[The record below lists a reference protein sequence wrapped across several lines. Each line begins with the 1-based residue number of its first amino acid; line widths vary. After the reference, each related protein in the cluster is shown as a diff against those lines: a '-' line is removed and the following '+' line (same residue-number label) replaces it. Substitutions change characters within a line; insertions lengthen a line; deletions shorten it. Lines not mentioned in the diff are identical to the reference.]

1 MEQMTFLY
9 TALNVFDKSSRKYGR
24 GWDDY
29 IKWSKLTHLTEVIS
43 LDSMLN
49 ETLVEPDYN
58 SADDWSFIHLIGQLQ
73 TGFFTNVEYV
83 LRKCENHDNFNLL
96 AVVINPG
103 QDCSDILLDDYE
115 FIGYDL
121 LDGMFGVSALTNCRS
136 SINDGPVLPTEVNKY
151 GLIDDYLAAYD
162 IKRRV
167 WENNPEDSHSK
178 TNIIAVWRHKTI
190 GRKK

>member
-73 TGFFTNVEYV
+73 TGF
-83 LRKCENHDNFNLL
+83 
-96 AVVINPG
+96 
-103 QDCSDILLDDYE
+103 
-115 FIGYDL
+115 
-121 LDGMFGVSALTNCRS
+121 
-136 SINDGPVLPTEVNKY
+136 LPTLNTFCES
-151 GLIDDYLAAYD
+151 A
-162 IKRRV
+162 
-167 WENNPEDSHSK
+167 K
-178 TNIIAVWRHKTI
+178 TTTI
-190 GRKK
+190 SIYWQ

>member
-58 SADDWSFIHLIGQLQ
+58 SYYW
-73 TGFFTNVEYV
+73 
-83 LRKCENHDNFNLL
+83 
-96 AVVINPG
+96 
-103 QDCSDILLDDYE
+103 
-115 FIGYDL
+115 
-121 LDGMFGVSALTNCRS
+121 LTHCCR
-136 SINDGPVLPTEVNKY
+136 
-151 GLIDDYLAAYD
+151 
-162 IKRRV
+162 
-167 WENNPEDSHSK
+167 
-178 TNIIAVWRHKTI
+178 
-190 GRKK
+190 